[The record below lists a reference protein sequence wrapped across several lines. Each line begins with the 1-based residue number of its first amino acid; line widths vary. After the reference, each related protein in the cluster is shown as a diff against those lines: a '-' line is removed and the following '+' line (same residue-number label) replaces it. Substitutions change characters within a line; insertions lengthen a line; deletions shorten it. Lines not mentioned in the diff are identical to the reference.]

1 MRKITTYLTFL
12 LILAC
17 TFVHPV
23 LTRSADDAALEDNG
37 YETGFQEILVDA
49 GPFPVLLEP
58 GPARL
63 LFQTQQP
70 GMYFLQSKNMDKV
83 PVYMELRTMEG
94 QRITNNE
101 QEGQLLYGVKIKLK
115 AKTLYTVE
123 IHAATIQEMGKTA
136 QIFIASPPKIPPPP
150 PPTAPSA
157 SEVITPFSDEAKL
170 MTLVETEPT
179 VANMRR
185 LAALRASRSRDLL
198 RYAEEHQDSAAF
210 DLALHYAQSAGEL
223 DPSSTGIKLL
233 QATLY
238 SRAQDLPFAAQLA
251 EGLLLDILST
261 EPEQDQARQLLAEL
275 YFTQAEFGSAIDQ
288 FEYLLQHEV
297 PLEGRQL
304 AMLVNAY
311 AAS

>member
-1 MRKITTYLTFL
+1 
-12 LILAC
+12 
-17 TFVHPV
+17 
-23 LTRSADDAALEDNG
+23 
-37 YETGFQEILVDA
+37 
-49 GPFPVLLEP
+49 
-58 GPARL
+58 
-63 LFQTQQP
+63 
-70 GMYFLQSKNMDKV
+70 
-83 PVYMELRTMEG
+83 
-94 QRITNNE
+94 
-101 QEGQLLYGVKIKLK
+101 
-115 AKTLYTVE
+115 
-123 IHAATIQEMGKTA
+123 
-136 QIFIASPPKIPPPP
+136 
-150 PPTAPSA
+150 
-157 SEVITPFSDEAKL
+157 

-304 AMLVNAY
+304 AMLVDAY
-311 AAS
+311 AASGEVTRGRLFLRKHLKHQNPPPSLHLAAALLAHHAKDQATAMGQLERVIRSPRTEKQYRLYAQQLKTIWSGEENQ